1 MTRTPIEAND
11 SLQSKQ
17 FATVLDLLSE
27 GEIQGLDDGLKS
39 IFLDG
44 TPLKN
49 AAGGNNF
56 TGFTNEF
63 KTGTQAQTYIAST
76 NGTESEQN
84 VGLEVTN
91 IAPVTRTI
99 TDTDVDRVRA
109 TISIPALQ
117 IFKDDGD
124 ITGHSVEIK
133 FQVQYNGGGFNDVV
147 TDTITGKTTD
157 LYQRDYIIA
166 LTGAFPVDIK
176 MVRVSVDEATI
187 KRANKTFWFSYT
199 EIIDEKLRYPNS
211 ALSLLRLDSTQF
223 NNIPPR
229 KFLIRGIK
237 VKLPSNA
244 TVDTSTHLG
253 RVTYSGVWD
262 GTFGSPT
269 WCADPAW
276 CLYDLLT
283 STRFGP
289 GIPEASLDRYD
300 FLAISQY
307 SNQLVSNGFGGQEPR
322 FQVQPANQ

>member
-76 NGTESEQN
+76 NGAESEQN

-211 ALSLLRLDSTQF
+211 ALSLLRLDSTQ
-223 NNIPPR
+223 
-229 KFLIRGIK
+229 L
-237 VKLPSNA
+237 
-244 TVDTSTHLG
+244 TTS
-253 RVTYSGVWD
+253 R
-262 GTFGSPT
+262 
-269 WCADPAW
+269 
-276 CLYDLLT
+276 
-283 STRFGP
+283 
-289 GIPEASLDRYD
+289 
-300 FLAISQY
+300 
-307 SNQLVSNGFGGQEPR
+307 LVSF
-322 FQVQPANQ
+322 